1 MAKYALVIAN
11 NQYSDP
17 GLAQLSAP
25 GQDAED
31 LARVLRSKEIGAFEE
46 VKVLLNQPEP
56 VVREAIDGFFT
67 LKKSDDLLLL
77 YFSGHGVRDEQGAL
91 YLAVTNTNRDR
102 LRSTGIKSDFIRE
115 SMDQSRSRRQVL
127 ILDCCNSGAYAQGS
141 KAAVGVTIGTRTAFE
156 GTGYGRVILTATDA
170 TQFAWEGD
178 KVIGKKETS
187 NSLFTHFLVK
197 GLEGEADQDG
207 DGKITVDEL
216 YDYAYEQIVS
226 RTPAQTPGKWSYKQ
240 QGEIILR
247 QTAVEE
253 IKPAALPSDLV
264 TALESSYPSFREAAV
279 RQLEELLRGKNAGLA
294 ISARAALERLAS
306 TDDSR
311 RVADLASQALE
322 PYRRNEREGAD
333 KAARYGSGSA
343 QVPDTGSLSSDVTST
358 GEVGAGLDT
367 SSMEIARPIKAEM
380 ETQPGESDRFTLDER
395 ADRDSI
401 PNARV
406 ETTQLNNRS
415 HHVPAFW
422 IALVWTIFL
431 SISVIVAQS
440 VNNDIGS
447 GYLTGD
453 WIGALLGG
461 TLGGLGTAVVLR
473 QNGAFKGWKNLPIV
487 SIGFVLGVA
496 VIFNVGNSIGY
507 EGGDS
512 QAFVIGYGLS
522 GVIGGAIAGLGV
534 GLYMLM
540 EHAVS
545 GWKSV
550 AWICASYALGFGVG
564 GAALAVLF
572 GLLESGTSSLVNAAV
587 RGALS
592 GAIAGWIAGAGCNF
606 WLKKQ
611 AQ

>member
-11 NQYSDP
+11 NQYTDP

-31 LARVLRSKEIGAFEE
+31 FARVLRSRDIAAFEE
-46 VKVLLNQPEP
+46 VKILLNQPEP
-56 VVREAIDGFFT
+56 VVREAIDGFFS
-67 LKKSDDLLLL
+67 LKKPNDLLLL

-141 KAAVGVTIGTRTAFE
+141 KAAVGVTIGTSTAFE
-156 GTGYGRVILTATDA
+156 GTGYGRVVLTATDA

-178 KVIGKKETS
+178 KIIGEQAKS

-240 QGEIILR
+240 QGEIVLR
-247 QTAVEE
+247 QRAVEE
-253 IKPAALPSDLV
+253 IKPAPLPSELV
-264 TALESSYPSFREAAV
+264 NALESSYPSFREAAV
-279 RQLEELLRGKNAGLA
+279 RQLEELLRGKNAALA
-294 ISARAALERLAS
+294 ISARAALERIAS

-311 RVADLASQALE
+311 RVAQLAEQVLE
-322 PYRRNEREGAD
+322 PYRQAEREAAE
-333 KAARYGSGSA
+333 KAARTGSGAAQAPDDGISSA
-343 QVPDTGSLSSDVTST
+343 ELASA
-358 GEVGAGLDT
+358 GEVGASLDAR
-367 SSMEIARPIKAEM
+367 SGEIARPSMAKM
-380 ETQPGESDRFTLDER
+380 ETNPGESDSIRLEER
-395 ADRDSI
+395 AERATI
-401 PNARV
+401 HNASLEAPQV
-406 ETTQLNNRS
+406 TNRTRL
-415 HHVPAFW
+415 VPAYW
-422 IALVWTIFL
+422 IGLVWTLCL

-440 VNNDIGS
+440 VNNDIGD

-461 TLGGLGTAVVLR
+461 TLGGLGIALVLR
-473 QNGAFKGWKNLPIV
+473 QNGAFKGWISLPIV
-487 SIGFVLGVA
+487 SIGFVLGIA
-496 VIFNVGNSIGY
+496 ITFNLGNSIGY
-507 EGGDS
+507 DGGDS
-512 QAFVIGYGLS
+512 LSFVKGYGL
-522 GVIGGAIAGLGV
+522 GGLIGGAIAGLGV
-534 GLYMLM
+534 ALCMIR
-540 EHAVS
+540 ERAVS
-545 GWKSV
+545 GWKSA

-564 GAALAVLF
+564 GIALVILF
-572 GLLESGTSSLVNAAV
+572 GLLESQTSSLVNATI

-592 GAIAGWIAGAGCNF
+592 GAITGLIAGAGSNF
-606 WLKKQ
+606 GLRKLSR
-611 AQ
+611 

>member
-11 NQYSDP
+11 NQYTDP

-31 LARVLRSKEIGAFEE
+31 FARVLRSRDIGAFEE
-46 VKVLLNQPEP
+46 VKILLNQPEP
-56 VVREAIDGFFT
+56 VVREAIDGFFS
-67 LKKSDDLLLL
+67 LKKPNDLLLL

-141 KAAVGVTIGTRTAFE
+141 KAAVGVTIGTSTAFE
-156 GTGYGRVILTATDA
+156 GTGYGRVVLTATDA

-178 KVIGKKETS
+178 KIIGEKATT

-240 QGEIILR
+240 QGEIVLR
-247 QTAVEE
+247 QRPVEE
-253 IKPAALPSDLV
+253 IKPAPLPGELV
-264 TALESSYPSFREAAV
+264 NALESSYPSFREAAV
-279 RQLEELLRGKNAGLA
+279 RQMEELLRGKNAALA
-294 ISARAALERLAS
+294 ISVRTALERIAS

-311 RVADLASQALE
+311 RVAQLAAQVLE
-322 PYRRNEREGAD
+322 PYRQAEHEAAV
-333 KAARYGSGSA
+333 KAAQAGSGDASA
-343 QVPDTGSLSSDVTST
+343 PDAGSSSADRLSA
-358 GEVGAGLDT
+358 GEVDAVSVETGGPK
-367 SSMEIARPIKAEM
+367 MAET
-380 ETQPGESDRFTLDER
+380 ETQPGESVSIRLDER
-395 ADRDSI
+395 ADRASI
-401 PNARV
+401 PDARL
-406 ETTQLNNRS
+406 ETSQITHRIHFIPVL
-415 HHVPAFW
+415 W
-422 IALVWTIFL
+422 IALVWTICHSL
-431 SISVIVAQS
+431 SVIVAQS
-440 VNNDIGS
+440 VNNDIGD

-453 WIGALLGG
+453 WIGALIGG
-461 TLGGLGTAVVLR
+461 TLGGLGIALVLR
-473 QNGAFKGWKNLPIV
+473 QNGAYKGWKIIPIV
-487 SIGFVLGVA
+487 LIGFVLGVA
-496 VIFNVGNSIGY
+496 ITFNLGNSIGY
-507 EGGDS
+507 NGGDS
-512 QAFVIGYGLS
+512 LSFISGYGL
-522 GVIGGAIAGLGV
+522 GGAIGGALAGLGV
-534 GLYMLM
+534 ALYMLN

-550 AWICASYALGFGVG
+550 AWICASFALGFAVG
-564 GAALAVLF
+564 GVALVILF
-572 GLLESGTSSLVNAAV
+572 GLLESQTSSLVNAAI

-592 GAIAGWIAGAGCNF
+592 GAITGLIAGVCSNF
-606 WLKKQ
+606 GLRKL
-611 AQ
+611 AR

>member
-11 NQYSDP
+11 NQYTDP

-31 LARVLRSKEIGAFEE
+31 FARVLRSRDIGAFEE
-46 VKVLLNQPEP
+46 VTILLNQPEP
-56 VVREAIDGFFT
+56 VVREAIDGFFS
-67 LKKSDDLLLL
+67 LKKPNDLLLL

-127 ILDCCNSGAYAQGS
+127 VLDCCNSGAYAQGS
-141 KAAVGVTIGTRTAFE
+141 KAAVGVTIGTSTAFE
-156 GTGYGRVILTATDA
+156 GTGYGRVVLTATDA

-178 KVIGKKETS
+178 KIIGEKATS

-240 QGEIILR
+240 QGEIVLR
-247 QTAVEE
+247 QRPVEE
-253 IKPAALPSDLV
+253 IKPAPLPGELV
-264 TALESSYPSFREAAV
+264 NALESSYPSFREAAV
-279 RQLEELLRGKNAGLA
+279 RQMEELLKGKNAALA
-294 ISARAALERLAS
+294 ISVRAALERIAS
-306 TDDSR
+306 SDDSR
-311 RVADLASQALE
+311 RVAQLAAQVLE
-322 PYRRNEREGAD
+322 PYRQAERDAAE
-333 KAARYGSGSA
+333 KAAQAESDGTLAPDAGLASA
-343 QVPDTGSLSSDVTST
+343 GIASA
-358 GEVGAGLDT
+358 GEVGAGLET
-367 SSMEIARPIKAEM
+367 ASVEIGRPMMAET
-380 ETQPGESDRFTLDER
+380 ETQPGESHSLRLDEPANR
-395 ADRDSI
+395 AFI

-406 ETTQLNNRS
+406 DTPPLTNRIPQ
-415 HHVPAFW
+415 VPAYW
-422 IALVWTIFL
+422 IALVCAICL

-440 VNNDIGS
+440 VNNDIGD

-461 TLGGLGTAVVLR
+461 TLGGLGIALVLR
-473 QNGAFKGWKNLPIV
+473 QNGAFKGWISMPII
-487 SIGFVLGVA
+487 SIGFVLGIA
-496 VIFNVGNSIGY
+496 ITFNLGNSIGY
-507 EGGDS
+507 NGGDS
-512 QAFVIGYGLS
+512 LSFIAGYGLS
-522 GVIGGAIAGLGV
+522 GVIGGALAGLGV
-534 GLYMLM
+534 ALYMLR
-540 EHAVS
+540 EHVVS

-564 GAALAVLF
+564 GVALVILF
-572 GLLESGTSSLVNAAV
+572 GLLESQTSSLVNAAI

-592 GAIAGWIAGAGCNF
+592 GAIVGLITGAGSN
-606 WLKKQ
+606 LGLRKL
-611 AQ
+611 AR